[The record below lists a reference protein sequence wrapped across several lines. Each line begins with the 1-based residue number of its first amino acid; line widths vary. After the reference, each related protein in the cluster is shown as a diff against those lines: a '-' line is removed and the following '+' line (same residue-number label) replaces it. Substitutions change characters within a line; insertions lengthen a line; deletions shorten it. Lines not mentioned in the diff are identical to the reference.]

1 MNILADFAAGVARHP
16 DRIAIIDRHGRRTSY
31 ADLDAR
37 AAALARA
44 WTEQG
49 LAAGDRV
56 LLAVGLDAD
65 LYAALAALW
74 SIGAVAVFPEP
85 ALGLAG
91 LKHAVTATN
100 PRGLLVNGLYRL
112 LLLVPAIRRISLKL
126 NAHPPSS
133 RRRPGPINSELE
145 DDARCL
151 QYSSG
156 DIALMGPGFRRDDGE
171 SGGRGE
177 PTGCAHLPP
186 DHPAL
191 ISFTS
196 GSTGTPKS
204 IVRSHGFLAAQDRAV
219 APLIAGDGE
228 IDLVAFP
235 VFVVANLGQGITSLL
250 PNWSLRAPAKAKG
263 AAIRAFAERHGVTRL
278 LLSPAIAEAL
288 AKSGMPAGVHTLFT
302 GGGPVFPDLIERIR
316 AATPKL
322 RIVSVYGSTEAEP
335 IAHSDGADV
344 TPADWVAMR
353 AGAGLLA
360 GTPAEAARVRILDDE
375 VLVAGDHVVQAYLD
389 PAHDITTKLRDADGI
404 VWHRTGDGGRFDG
417 EGRLWLRGRIG
428 GRVEGHWP
436 FEVEAPARF
445 WPGVR
450 RAALGQA
457 GGTAVLAIEGDARH
471 LAAWRAAGLALG
483 IDRIIAVSAI
493 PVDRRHGS
501 KIDQARLDALI
512 RKTIRD

>member
-16 DRIAIIDRHGRRTSY
+16 QRIAIIDRHGHRTSY
-31 ADLDAR
+31 AELDAR
-37 AAALARA
+37 AAALADT
-44 WTEQG
+44 WTAQG
-49 LAAGDRV
+49 LTAGDRV

-91 LKHAVTATN
+91 LKHAVAATN

-112 LLLVPAIRRISLKL
+112 LLLVPAIRKIPLKL
-126 NAHPPSS
+126 KSSPERGGGPAKPVEGQGTRSQTSIPSPAPPPPFGRSPS
-133 RRRPGPINSELE
+133 PS
-145 DDARCL
+145 
-151 QYSSG
+151 Q
-156 DIALMGPGFRRDDGE
+156 
-171 SGGRGE
+171 GGVA
-177 PTGCAHLPP
+177 TDLPP

-196 GSTGTPKS
+196 GSTGTPKA

-250 PNWSLRAPAKAKG
+250 PNWSLRAPARAKG
-263 AAIRAFAERHGVTRL
+263 AAIRAYAERHGVTRL

-316 AATPKL
+316 AASPTL

-335 IAHSDGADV
+335 IAHSDAADV
-344 TPADWVAMR
+344 TPADRAAMR

-360 GTPAEAARVRILDDE
+360 GTPAEAARVRIRDDE
-375 VLVAGDHVVQAYLD
+375 ILVAGDHVVQAYLD

-428 GRVEGHWP
+428 GRVAGHWP
-436 FEVEAPARF
+436 FEIEAPARF

-471 LAAWRAAGLALG
+471 LAAWRRAGRALG
-483 IDRIIAVSAI
+483 VDRVIAVPAI

-501 KIDQARLDALI
+501 KIDQARLDAII
-512 RKTIRD
+512 RKSRAIG